1 MYHLYS
7 VLRGPHGAS
16 PEGTKFHITPS
27 RLSESAVVVSGGE
40 FTWGVKEEEE
50 PWVLRDVDL
59 RVEPGQLVA
68 VVGSVGAGK
77 SSLVSALLGEM
88 TKNAGRVIVNVSI
101 VEKNM
106 VFHQENLI
114 LDTY

>member
-1 MYHLYS
+1 M
-7 VLRGPHGAS
+7 
-16 PEGTKFHITPS
+16 
-27 RLSESAVVVSGGE
+27 VVSGGE
-40 FTWGVKEEEE
+40 FTWGVKEDEE

-88 TKNAGRVIVNVSI
+88 TKNAGRVTVNVSR
-101 VEKNM
+101 VE
-106 VFHQENLI
+106 
-114 LDTY
+114 